1 MADRDNKTGRGGGRH
16 RDECRP
22 RPPDRAPTP
31 GHTPA
36 SRHTPA
42 PGRSPA
48 PRRTPEGAPGS
59 PVGHGH
65 DTIYGRN
72 PLREAL
78 RGRRRVHRV
87 WVQGGEAGS
96 DLAAEMNGW
105 ATEAGVSAPPVEV
118 RSLEELGFLAASSDH
133 QGVVAEVDAFAYTPE
148 GEVLEHLDLVV
159 VLDRIQDPHNLGA
172 IIRTAEVAGAAVVI
186 PRHRTAVITAA
197 VVKASAGATEH
208 AAVAQVRNLTDF
220 LSDAKAAGFWVYGA
234 DASATSSHYDHDYQ
248 GKTVFVLGSEGEGLG
263 RRVGQACDVAVR
275 IPQAG
280 RVGSLNVS
288 VSAGVLLFEAHR
300 QRVAR
305 AAASGDVPGGGPP
318 DDETPDDE
326 DRGGG
331 ASCYETPGGEAR

>member
-1 MADRDNKTGRGGGRH
+1 MSAAG
-16 RDECRP
+16 
-22 RPPDRAPTP
+22 
-31 GHTPA
+31 
-36 SRHTPA
+36 
-42 PGRSPA
+42 
-48 PRRTPEGAPGS
+48 RTPKGAAES

-65 DTIYGRN
+65 DVVYGRN

-87 WVQGGEAGS
+87 WVQTGKAGT
-96 DLAAEMNGW
+96 DLTAEVHGW
-105 ATEAGVSAPPVEV
+105 ATEAGVSAPSLEV
-118 RSLEELGFLAASSDH
+118 RSLEELGVLAASSDH
-133 QGVVAEVDAFAYTPE
+133 QGVVAEVDAFPYTPE
-148 GEVLEHLDLVV
+148 GEVLERFDLVL

-172 IIRTAEVAGAAVVI
+172 IVRTAEVAGAAVVI
-186 PRHRTAVITAA
+186 PRHRTAVVTAA

-234 DASATSSHYDHDYQ
+234 DASATTSHYDHDYQ

-263 RRVGQACDVAVR
+263 RRVNQACDVVVR

-300 QRVAR
+300 QRAGKATASSDDQAGGDSGAR
-305 AAASGDVPGGGPP
+305 GAGASGDEVPGGGVSG
-318 DDETPDDE
+318 TL
-326 DRGGG
+326 GGD
-331 ASCYETPGGEAR
+331 AR